1 MRKISDGLQVE
12 ITDDG
17 IGRKKSAQLKT
28 ENQKKQNSTGLK
40 NIEQRLA
47 IINKVYKAGYT
58 VSIED
63 VNKTDET
70 GTRVVINVPEHKNGK
85 A

>member
-1 MRKISDGLQVE
+1 VE

-17 IGRKKSAQLKT
+17 IGRKKSAQFKT
-28 ENQKKQNSTGLK
+28 ENQKKQTSTGLK
-40 NIEQRLA
+40 NIEQRLS

-58 VSIED
+58 VNIED
-63 VNKTDET
+63 LNREEQT
-70 GTRVVINVPEHKNGK
+70 GTRVLINVPEHKNGK